1 MGIPVDILNWFEED
15 DRCFD
20 YAPVDDET
28 RETLTEMI
36 KIRNI
41 ALKSEDYEAL
51 KQLKQDL
58 KVVFELGKE
67 MWHIKREINFCVAK
81 EDYTRAIDLRSRLKK
96 MEAKRDGY
104 DALYETSR
112 YERMVTLLRP
122 NTADYLRSL
131 ELLDEEERRKAD
143 VLRR

>member
-67 MWHIKREINFCVAK
+67 MWHIKLFQKKSN
-81 EDYTRAIDLRSRLKK
+81 LKIPK
-96 MEAKRDGY
+96 YRVVLLLMK
-104 DALYETSR
+104 TS
-112 YERMVTLLRP
+112 ML
-122 NTADYLRSL
+122 
-131 ELLDEEERRKAD
+131 
-143 VLRR
+143 